1 MPIQVLTNKCDNVK
15 NAVVAINDE
24 YATQLETLPDIKKQ
38 LKKVLNRASEYE
50 NGSFIV
56 LVVGPVKSG
65 KSTLVNLIADAYV
78 SPTHFLECTVRPSII
93 SKQKEG
99 EENLITSFSSG
110 DTMNKVEH
118 IDSIIDCI
126 RGLESEASLTG
137 MNINID
143 KVPLTEEN
151 IKEKVELGLQES
163 LTAETLVTS
172 ITTPGGQLLQ
182 DNVFVMDMPGFD
194 GKYANIDDPVYET
207 IAQRADLII
216 FVQSSN
222 SAISKVS
229 KDFLDVLKENNKNVP
244 VCLVHNFFEAAHW
257 HSEEEK
263 QKNNAEQKQFAINE
277 IKALGFNIDEE
288 HCFCINLGKVK
299 DARARNEQGEYLY
312 ADVREQIL
320 QPEADKYTEME
331 KELYKRVVSHRDEM
345 QLQNCLNRTKQQ
357 LEKLEKRLK
366 EELEERQK
374 KIDEYKRVEDDFK
387 KMSISESFKV
397 KFELPENIRSI
408 VSDTIC
414 NAVDTKIEGIHQDNR
429 FTRSEAITKVKE
441 LIVYCGEEL
450 YKMYATKLAFG
461 TVENSL
467 YNACLERKNGI
478 LELIAEYNLPFVSCM
493 TKLKLSELPKF
504 SLENCADVT
513 AVVPPIPIGTDNDW
527 HLRRHKKGHIKVY
540 FDTVKD
546 RLIGTTSPTVVNS
559 YIQEEIE
566 PIILKHL
573 EDNIGEIETSYL
585 SRLHEINDY
594 YRTQLLKT
602 LIPEGFE
609 IFVQVTGKL
618 NVLLET
624 MQKIIGTIN
633 FNRRDEA

>member
-467 YNACLERKNGI
+467 YNACLERKNSI

-513 AVVPPIPIGTDNDW
+513 AVVPPIPIGTDDDW

-594 YRTQLLKT
+594 YRTQLLKA

>member
-1 MPIQVLTNKCDNVK
+1 MSIQVLINKCDNAR
-15 NAVVAINDE
+15 NEIVAINDK
-24 YATQLETLPDIKKQ
+24 YTTQLETLPDIKKQ

-99 EENLITSFSSG
+99 EEKMITSFSSG

-126 RGLESEASLTG
+126 RGMESEASLTG

-143 KVPLTEEN
+143 KVPLTEDN
-151 IKEKVELGLQES
+151 ITEKVELGLQES

-263 QKNNAEQKQFAINE
+263 EKNNAEQKQFAINE
-277 IKALGFNIDEE
+277 IRALGFNINEE

-299 DARARNEQGEYLY
+299 DARVRNEQGKYLY
-312 ADVREQIL
+312 AGVREQIL
-320 QPEADKYTEME
+320 LPDADKYTEME
-331 KELYKRVVSHRDEM
+331 KVLYERVVEHRDEM

-357 LEKLEKRLK
+357 LTKLEERLK
-366 EELEERQK
+366 EELKERQE
-374 KIDEYKRVEDDFK
+374 KIEEYERIKEDFRQLKVSHSFELSFSYPDNIIQIANKTIQTAVNTKIGAINANAKFSNAAAIGLVDDFIGYSEIQIQ
-387 KMSISESFKV
+387 KMLDSVLNLSFVENVLFSEFQNRRNNIIALAAKHGLVLSVNDSERLSLPAFPSISFKGYV
-397 KFELPENIRSI
+397 NANTI
-408 VSDTIC
+408 VP
-414 NAVDTKIEGIHQDNR
+414 R
-429 FTRSEAITKVKE
+429 
-441 LIVYCGEEL
+441 
-450 YKMYATKLAFG
+450 
-461 TVENSL
+461 
-467 YNACLERKNGI
+467 
-478 LELIAEYNLPFVSCM
+478 
-493 TKLKLSELPKF
+493 
-504 SLENCADVT
+504 
-513 AVVPPIPIGTDNDW
+513 
-527 HLRRHKKGHIKVY
+527 
-540 FDTVKD
+540 
-546 RLIGTTSPTVVNS
+546 RLIIFVQWNGHDHRDIGHYFNNAQNILVGTPTPAVRNS
-559 YIQEEIE
+559 YIDSELFNI
-566 PIILKHL
+566 KHAIN
-573 EDNIGEIETSYL
+573 DNIEEMGKNYIS
-585 SRLHEINDY
+585 
-594 YRTQLLKT
+594 LLTKFKDECRDNILNA
-602 LIPEGFE
+602 LIPEGFDTYVLVTE
-609 IFVQVTGKL
+609 ELKKLLGKVQNLVKL
-618 NVLLET
+618 
-624 MQKIIGTIN
+624 I
-633 FNRRDEA
+633 

>member
-50 NGSFIV
+50 NGSFVV

-93 SKQKEG
+93 SKLKEG

-143 KVPLTEEN
+143 KVPLTEVN

-244 VCLVHNFFEAAHW
+244 VCLVHNFFEAAYW

-277 IKALGFNIDEE
+277 IKALGFNINEE

-331 KELYKRVVSHRDEM
+331 KELYERVVNHRDEM

-357 LEKLEKRLK
+357 LEKLEDFLKKEIKARNDKIEQYRKVESDFQRLDVSVPFGVVFSYPDNMLSVANNTIRTAVNTQIGHINRNARFYNNRAILLVNNLISYCEQQIQGLLNNNLDVNYVEK
-366 EELEERQK
+366 SLYVMFQNRRNEILALAANNGILLPVDDYGKLSLPQLPSVIFSKYVNANTIVPTRLIIIPTLNGHSFNDMAGYFNTVSNILIGTPTPAIRNSHIKSEL
-374 KIDEYKRVEDDFK
+374 
-387 KMSISESFKV
+387 
-397 KFELPENIRSI
+397 FEIEQVIRDC
-408 VSDTIC
+408 V
-414 NAVDTKIEGIHQDNR
+414 TKIE
-429 FTRSEAITKVKE
+429 
-441 LIVYCGEEL
+441 
-450 YKMYATKLAFG
+450 
-461 TVENSL
+461 EN
-467 YNACLERKNGI
+467 
-478 LELIAEYNLPFVSCM
+478 
-493 TKLKLSELPKF
+493 
-504 SLENCADVT
+504 
-513 AVVPPIPIGTDNDW
+513 
-527 HLRRHKKGHIKVY
+527 
-540 FDTVKD
+540 
-546 RLIGTTSPTVVNS
+546 
-559 YIQEEIE
+559 YIQ
-566 PIILKHL
+566 IL
-573 EDNIGEIETSYL
+573 GEIKKDCSK
-585 SRLHEINDY
+585 RA
-594 YRTQLLKT
+594 LKK
-602 LIPEGFE
+602 LIPEE
-609 IFVQVTGKL
+609 LDSYVQVTEDLKL
-618 NVLLET
+618 LMRNVQNT
-624 MQKIIGTIN
+624 SRQI
-633 FNRRDEA
+633 

>member
-1 MPIQVLTNKCDNVK
+1 MSIQVLTNKCDNVR
-15 NAVVAINDE
+15 NAIVAINDE
-24 YATQLETLPDIKKQ
+24 YAAQLDTLPDIKKQ

-99 EENLITSFSSG
+99 EEKLITSFSSG

-126 RGLESEASLTG
+126 RGMESEASLTG

-143 KVPLTEEN
+143 KVPLTEDN
-151 IKEKVELGLQES
+151 ITEKVELGLQES

-277 IKALGFNIDEE
+277 IKELGFNINEE

-299 DARARNEQGEYLY
+299 DARARNEQGGYLY
-312 ADVREQIL
+312 AGVREQIL
-320 QPEADKYTEME
+320 SPEADRYTEME
-331 KELYKRVVSHRDEM
+331 KELYARVVSHRDEM

-366 EELEERQK
+366 EELEERQR
-374 KIDEYKRVEDDFK
+374 KIEEYERIKEYFRQLKVSHPFELSFSYPDNIIQIANKTIQTAVNTKIGAINANAKFSNAAAIGLVDDFIGYSEIQIQ
-387 KMSISESFKV
+387 KMLDSVLNLSFVENVLFSEFQNRKNNIIALAAKHGLVLSVNDSERLSLPAFPSISFKRYV
-397 KFELPENIRSI
+397 NANTI
-408 VSDTIC
+408 VP
-414 NAVDTKIEGIHQDNR
+414 R
-429 FTRSEAITKVKE
+429 
-441 LIVYCGEEL
+441 
-450 YKMYATKLAFG
+450 
-461 TVENSL
+461 
-467 YNACLERKNGI
+467 
-478 LELIAEYNLPFVSCM
+478 
-493 TKLKLSELPKF
+493 
-504 SLENCADVT
+504 
-513 AVVPPIPIGTDNDW
+513 
-527 HLRRHKKGHIKVY
+527 
-540 FDTVKD
+540 
-546 RLIGTTSPTVVNS
+546 RLIIFVQWNGHDHRDIGHYFNNVQNILVGTPTPAVRNS
-559 YIQEEIE
+559 YIDSELFNIKQAIN
-566 PIILKHL
+566 
-573 EDNIGEIETSYL
+573 DNIEETGKNYIS
-585 SRLHEINDY
+585 
-594 YRTQLLKT
+594 LLTKFKDECRDNILNA
-602 LIPEGFE
+602 LIPEGFDTYVLVTE
-609 IFVQVTGKL
+609 KLEKLLGKVQNLVKL
-618 NVLLET
+618 
-624 MQKIIGTIN
+624 I
-633 FNRRDEA
+633 

>member
-1 MPIQVLTNKCDNVK
+1 MSIQVLTNKCDNVK
-15 NAVVAINDE
+15 NAIVAIKDE
-24 YATQLETLPDIKKQ
+24 YATQLDTLPDIKKQ

-99 EENLITSFSSG
+99 EEKLITSFSSG

-126 RGLESEASLTG
+126 RGMESEASLTG

-143 KVPLTEEN
+143 IVPLTEDN
-151 IKEKVELGLQES
+151 ITEKVELGLQES

-277 IKALGFNIDEE
+277 IKELGFNINEE

-299 DARARNEQGEYLY
+299 DARARNEQGGYLY
-312 ADVREQIL
+312 AGVREQIL
-320 QPEADKYTEME
+320 SPEADRYTEME
-331 KELYKRVVSHRDEM
+331 KELYARVVSHRDEM

-357 LEKLEKRLK
+357 LEKLEKCLK
-366 EELEERQK
+366 EELEERQRK
-374 KIDEYKRVEDDFK
+374 TEEYERIKEDFRQLKVSHPFELSFSYPDNIIQIANKTIQTAVNTKIGAINANAKFSNAAAIGLVDDFIGYSEIQIQ
-387 KMSISESFKV
+387 KMLDSVLNLSFVENVLFSEFQNRRNNIIALAAKHGLVLSVNDSERLPLPAFPSISFKRYV
-397 KFELPENIRSI
+397 NANTI
-408 VSDTIC
+408 VP
-414 NAVDTKIEGIHQDNR
+414 R
-429 FTRSEAITKVKE
+429 
-441 LIVYCGEEL
+441 
-450 YKMYATKLAFG
+450 
-461 TVENSL
+461 
-467 YNACLERKNGI
+467 
-478 LELIAEYNLPFVSCM
+478 
-493 TKLKLSELPKF
+493 
-504 SLENCADVT
+504 
-513 AVVPPIPIGTDNDW
+513 
-527 HLRRHKKGHIKVY
+527 
-540 FDTVKD
+540 
-546 RLIGTTSPTVVNS
+546 RLIIFVQWNGHGHRDIGHYFNNVQNILVGTPTPAVRNS
-559 YIQEEIE
+559 YIDSELFNI
-566 PIILKHL
+566 KHAIN
-573 EDNIGEIETSYL
+573 DNIEETGKNYIS
-585 SRLHEINDY
+585 
-594 YRTQLLKT
+594 LLTKFKDECRDNILNA
-602 LIPEGFE
+602 LIPEGFDTYVLVTE
-609 IFVQVTGKL
+609 KLEKLLGKVQNLVKL
-618 NVLLET
+618 
-624 MQKIIGTIN
+624 I
-633 FNRRDEA
+633 

>member
-1 MPIQVLTNKCDNVK
+1 MSIQVLTNKCDNVK
-15 NAVVAINDE
+15 NAIVAINDK
-24 YATQLETLPDIKKQ
+24 YAAQLETLPDIKKQ

-93 SKQKEG
+93 SKQKKE

-110 DTMNKVEH
+110 DTDNKVEH

-126 RGLESEASLTG
+126 RGMESEVSLTG

-277 IKALGFNIDEE
+277 IKELGFNINEE

-299 DARARNEQGEYLY
+299 DARARNSQGEYLY
-312 ADVREQIL
+312 ADVRDQIL

-331 KELYKRVVSHRDEM
+331 KELYERVVNHRDEM

-366 EELEERQK
+366 EELEERQG
-374 KIDEYKRVEDDFK
+374 KIDEYERVENDFK
-387 KMSISESFKV
+387 KLSISESFDV
-397 KFELPENIRSI
+397 KFDLPENIHSI
-408 VSDTIC
+408 VRDTIC
-414 NAVDTKIEGIHQDNR
+414 DAVDTKIKDIHKDNR
-429 FTRSEAITKVKE
+429 FTRTEAITKVVE
-441 LIVYCGEEL
+441 LIIYCEEKL
-450 YKMYATKLAFG
+450 YKMFATKLDFG
-461 TVENSL
+461 TIENSL
-467 YNACLERKNGI
+467 YATYLERKNGI
-478 LELIAEYNLPFVSCM
+478 QELIAKYNLPFVSCM
-493 TKLKLSELPKF
+493 TKLELSELPEF
-504 SLENCADVT
+504 SLKNCVDVT
-513 AVVPPIPIGTDNDW
+513 AVVPPIPISKQDF
-527 HLRRHKKGHIKVY
+527 HYRRHKKEHIRVY
-540 FDTVKD
+540 FNTVKD

-559 YIQEEIE
+559 YIQEEIG
-566 PIILKHL
+566 PIILQHL
-573 EDNIGEIETSYL
+573 EDNISKIETDYQS
-585 SRLHEINDY
+585 SLHEINDC
-594 YRTQLLKT
+594 YRTQLLKA
-602 LIPEGFE
+602 LIPEGME
-609 IFVQVTGKL
+609 MFVQVTDEL

-624 MQKIIGTIN
+624 IQKIIGTIN
-633 FNRRDEA
+633 SNRRDEA

>member
-1 MPIQVLTNKCDNVK
+1 MSIQVLINKCDNAR
-15 NAVVAINDE
+15 NEIVAINDK
-24 YATQLETLPDIKKQ
+24 YTTQLETLPDIKKQ

-99 EENLITSFSSG
+99 EEKLITSFSSG

-126 RGLESEASLTG
+126 RGMESEASLTG

-143 KVPLTEEN
+143 KVPLTEDN
-151 IKEKVELGLQES
+151 ITEKVELGLQES

-263 QKNNAEQKQFAINE
+263 EKNNAEQKQFAINE
-277 IKALGFNIDEE
+277 IRALGFNINEE

-299 DARARNEQGEYLY
+299 DARVRNEQGKYLY
-312 ADVREQIL
+312 AGVREQIL
-320 QPEADKYTEME
+320 LPDADKYTEME
-331 KELYKRVVSHRDEM
+331 KVLYERVVEHRDEM

-357 LEKLEKRLK
+357 LTKLEERLK
-366 EELEERQK
+366 EELKERQE
-374 KIDEYKRVEDDFK
+374 KIEEYERIKEDFRQLKVSHSFELSFSYPDNIIQIANKTIQTAVNTKIGAINANAKFSNAAAIGLVDDFIGYSEIQIQ
-387 KMSISESFKV
+387 KMLDSVLNLSFVENVLFSEFQNRRNNIIALAAKHGLVLSVNDSERLSLPAFPSISFKGYV
-397 KFELPENIRSI
+397 NANTI
-408 VSDTIC
+408 VP
-414 NAVDTKIEGIHQDNR
+414 R
-429 FTRSEAITKVKE
+429 
-441 LIVYCGEEL
+441 
-450 YKMYATKLAFG
+450 
-461 TVENSL
+461 
-467 YNACLERKNGI
+467 
-478 LELIAEYNLPFVSCM
+478 
-493 TKLKLSELPKF
+493 
-504 SLENCADVT
+504 
-513 AVVPPIPIGTDNDW
+513 
-527 HLRRHKKGHIKVY
+527 
-540 FDTVKD
+540 
-546 RLIGTTSPTVVNS
+546 RLIIFVQWNGHGHRDIGHYFNNVQNILVGTPTPAVRNS
-559 YIQEEIE
+559 YIDSELFNI
-566 PIILKHL
+566 KHAIN
-573 EDNIGEIETSYL
+573 DNIEEMGKNYIS
-585 SRLHEINDY
+585 
-594 YRTQLLKT
+594 LLTKFKDECRDNILNA
-602 LIPEGFE
+602 LIPEGFDTYVLVTE
-609 IFVQVTGKL
+609 ELKKLLGKVQNLVKL
-618 NVLLET
+618 
-624 MQKIIGTIN
+624 I
-633 FNRRDEA
+633 

>member
-1 MPIQVLTNKCDNVK
+1 MSIQVLTNKCDNVR
-15 NAVVAINDE
+15 NAIVAINDE

-126 RGLESEASLTG
+126 RGMESEASLTG

-387 KMSISESFKV
+387 RLNVSYPFEVSLSFPDNIIGVANNIIQTSVNTKIGAINPRSKFSNAGAIALVDNLIDYCEVQTQNMLSNVLNFSFVENALYSEFQNRKNNIMVLAANHGQVFSVDSSEQLSLSALPSISFRGYVNANTIVPRRIIIFVPWNGHDYGDIGDYFNDVKNILVGTPTPAIRNSHIESEF
-397 KFELPENIRSI
+397 FNIKQAI
-408 VSDTIC
+408 
-414 NAVDTKIEGIHQDNR
+414 KDN
-429 FTRSEAITKVKE
+429 I
-441 LIVYCGEEL
+441 
-450 YKMYATKLAFG
+450 
-461 TVENSL
+461 
-467 YNACLERKNGI
+467 
-478 LELIAEYNLPFVSCM
+478 
-493 TKLKLSELPKF
+493 
-504 SLENCADVT
+504 
-513 AVVPPIPIGTDNDW
+513 
-527 HLRRHKKGHIKVY
+527 
-540 FDTVKD
+540 
-546 RLIGTTSPTVVNS
+546 
-559 YIQEEIE
+559 EEIE
-566 PIILKHL
+566 KKYINNLTEIKS
-573 EDNIGEIETSYL
+573 ECRDNILEA
-585 SRLHEINDY
+585 
-594 YRTQLLKT
+594 
-602 LIPEGFE
+602 LIPEGLDSY
-609 IFVQVTGKL
+609 VQVTGELKM
-618 NVLLET
+618 LLKNLQDIVEL
-624 MQKIIGTIN
+624 I
-633 FNRRDEA
+633 

>member
-1 MPIQVLTNKCDNVK
+1 MSIQVLTNKCDNVK
-15 NAVVAINDE
+15 NAIVAIKDE
-24 YATQLETLPDIKKQ
+24 YATQLDTLPDIKKQ

-99 EENLITSFSSG
+99 EEKLITSFSSG

-126 RGLESEASLTG
+126 RGMESEASLTG

-143 KVPLTEEN
+143 KVPLTEDN
-151 IKEKVELGLQES
+151 ITEKVELGLQES

-263 QKNNAEQKQFAINE
+263 EKNNAEQKQFAINE
-277 IKALGFNIDEE
+277 IRALGFNINEE

-299 DARARNEQGEYLY
+299 DARVRNEQGKYLY
-312 ADVREQIL
+312 AGVREQIL
-320 QPEADKYTEME
+320 LPDADKYTEME
-331 KELYKRVVSHRDEM
+331 KVLYERVVEHRDEM

-357 LEKLEKRLK
+357 LTKLEERLK
-366 EELEERQK
+366 EELKERQE
-374 KIDEYKRVEDDFK
+374 KIEEYERIKEDFRQLKVSHSFELSFSYPDNIIQIANKTIQTAVNTKIGAINANAKFSNAAAIGLVDDFIGYSEIQIQ
-387 KMSISESFKV
+387 KMLDSVLNLSFVENVLFSEFQNRRNNIIALAAKHGLVLSVNDSERLSLPAFPSISFKGYV
-397 KFELPENIRSI
+397 NANTI
-408 VSDTIC
+408 VP
-414 NAVDTKIEGIHQDNR
+414 R
-429 FTRSEAITKVKE
+429 
-441 LIVYCGEEL
+441 
-450 YKMYATKLAFG
+450 
-461 TVENSL
+461 
-467 YNACLERKNGI
+467 
-478 LELIAEYNLPFVSCM
+478 
-493 TKLKLSELPKF
+493 
-504 SLENCADVT
+504 
-513 AVVPPIPIGTDNDW
+513 
-527 HLRRHKKGHIKVY
+527 
-540 FDTVKD
+540 
-546 RLIGTTSPTVVNS
+546 RLIIFVQWNGHDHRDIGHYFNNVQNILVGTPTPAVRNS
-559 YIQEEIE
+559 YIDSELFNI
-566 PIILKHL
+566 KHAIN
-573 EDNIGEIETSYL
+573 DNIEEMGKNYIS
-585 SRLHEINDY
+585 
-594 YRTQLLKT
+594 LLTKFKDECRDNILNA
-602 LIPEGFE
+602 LIPEGFDTYVLVTE
-609 IFVQVTGKL
+609 ELKKLLGKVQNLVKL
-618 NVLLET
+618 
-624 MQKIIGTIN
+624 I
-633 FNRRDEA
+633 